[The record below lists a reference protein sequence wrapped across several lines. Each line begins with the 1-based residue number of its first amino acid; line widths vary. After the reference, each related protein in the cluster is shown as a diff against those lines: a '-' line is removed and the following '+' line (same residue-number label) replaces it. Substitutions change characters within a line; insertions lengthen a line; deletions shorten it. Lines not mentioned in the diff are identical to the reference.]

1 MMRTQGRVYEPIPLQ
16 SFIVYQYIF
25 TVSYCLIIVLECF
38 HRCIHARIVSVHHL
52 DTSQV
57 NSREDNASRK
67 YATSRK
73 DTNFIN
79 ERGHLL

>member
-1 MMRTQGRVYEPIPLQ
+1 MNILSRDSNQH
-16 SFIVYQYIF
+16 FIVFQYNFTVFYDLNIAFQYIVGF
-25 TVSYCLIIVLECF
+25 
-38 HRCIHARIVSVHHL
+38 IHARIVSVHHL

-79 ERGHLL
+79 ERGHLS